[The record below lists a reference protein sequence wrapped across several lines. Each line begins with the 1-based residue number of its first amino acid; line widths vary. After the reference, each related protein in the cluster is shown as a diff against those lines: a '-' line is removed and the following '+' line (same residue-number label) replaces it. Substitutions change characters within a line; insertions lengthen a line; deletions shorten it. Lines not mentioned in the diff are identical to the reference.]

1 MELFTITAIA
11 AFAFGFAALS
21 FILANFFEKTDRKRM
36 EEIIRQERF
45 REAQRRARQA
55 EIERLLKDA
64 MNQYLKKKTIPW
76 HEYLGVPPNATEGQ
90 INRAYREKAKKFHPD
105 AGGSAAKMAS
115 LNRAREIGL
124 RICKGT

>member
-1 MELFTITAIA
+1 MDLLFFIM
-11 AFAFGFAALS
+11 AFGFAFSIAATS
-21 FILANFFEKTDRKRM
+21 FILANFFEKRDRKRM

-64 MNQYLKKKTIPW
+64 MNQYLKKKTVPW
-76 HEYLGVPPNATEGQ
+76 HEYLGVPPNATEDQ

-105 AGGSAAKMAS
+105 AGGSVAKMAS